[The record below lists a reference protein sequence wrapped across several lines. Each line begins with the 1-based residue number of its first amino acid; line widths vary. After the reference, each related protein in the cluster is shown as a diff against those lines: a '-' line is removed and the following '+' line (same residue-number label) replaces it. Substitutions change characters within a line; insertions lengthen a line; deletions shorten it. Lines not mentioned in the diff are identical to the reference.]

1 VSVQP
6 QVFDLLEYLIRNRGH
21 VVSRD
26 DLLDAIWGGRI
37 VSEST
42 LATRINAVR
51 SAIGDDGESQR
62 LIRTLSRK
70 GLRFVGDVREE
81 NPASASGEVP
91 NANPAL
97 ALPDRPS
104 IAVLPFTNISS
115 DSEQDYFAEGITDD
129 IITALS
135 HWRSLFVI
143 ARNSTFAY
151 RGRYVD
157 VKQVGDQ
164 LGVRYVLE
172 GSVRRSADSVR
183 ITAQLAE
190 AATRARL
197 WANRYDRAL
206 DDLFK
211 LQDDITAAIS
221 ATVEPEIGASERD
234 RSRRKPPESLGA
246 WELFHRGMWHLLR
259 HNFQDSTEAEG
270 FFQRSIALDPEFAP
284 PHAALAVLLF
294 FRIVRSSDANH
305 AKICYEMLQ
314 RASRRH

>member
-1 VSVQP
+1 MSVQP

-42 LATRINAVR
+42 LATRINAAR

-81 NPASASGEVP
+81 NPVSASGEVP
-91 NANPAL
+91 GANPAF

-135 HWRSLFVI
+135 HWRWLFVI

-151 RGRYVD
+151 RGRDVD
-157 VKQVGDQ
+157 VKQVGDE

-183 ITAQLAE
+183 ITAQLVE
-190 AATRARL
+190 ATTRAHL
-197 WANRYDRAL
+197 WANRYDRVL

-211 LQDDITAAIS
+211 VQDDITAAIS
-221 ATVEPEIGASERD
+221 ATLTTRSGNRRPKSAKARNRVGMSAVPQAASATNGYGD
-234 RSRRKPPESLGA
+234 LVAGPDL
-246 WELFHRGMWHLLR
+246 
-259 HNFQDSTEAEG
+259 
-270 FFQRSIALDPEFAP
+270 QRSAWATRLEQGCNLD
-284 PHAALAVLLF
+284 
-294 FRIVRSSDANH
+294 FRH
-305 AKICYEMLQ
+305 ECC
-314 RASRRH
+314 